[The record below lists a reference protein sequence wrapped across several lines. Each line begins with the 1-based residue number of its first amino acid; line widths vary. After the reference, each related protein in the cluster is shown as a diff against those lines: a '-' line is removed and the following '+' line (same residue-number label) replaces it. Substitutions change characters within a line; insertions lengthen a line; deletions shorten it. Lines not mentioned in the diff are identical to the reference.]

1 MSSPPPPTEPEAIP
15 ASLRAQLEDFR
26 KHLWRRKILEAAVAG
41 FIGLVASFLLVY
53 GLDRLWPTPGV
64 VRFAVLLAGVSLL
77 AVFAPYWIHR
87 WVWRHRRENQLARLI
102 SRRFPGLGDRLLGVI
117 ELQSQHEQASSLSP
131 RLRAAAMETV
141 AAEAGRRD
149 LAEALP
155 PGRHRKWSLAAF
167 ALLAL
172 AITLLVVTPRAGVN
186 ALKRWLLPFSDTP
199 RYTFTHLDRP
209 PEEQVV
215 PFGESFPVTL
225 PLTADSERRPASA
238 DGRYGLQPPVSTPL
252 SGNAYTFTFPGQQE
266 PGTITF
272 RAGDATHRMRIR
284 PVPRPAIES
293 VAARIVPP
301 AYLSIPERTV
311 DLATGAL
318 SVVEGSRVEIQLQAS
333 RPLRSAA
340 FGPTVST
347 NEAPGKPFVP
357 ASGELMM
364 QGRYARSPM
373 LEVDG
378 HSFEIPFDWADGHG
392 LRGSDFKLR
401 IDAFKDATP
410 TAYLP
415 GAERQ
420 KAILPEET
428 IDFEVLAEDDHGVKL
443 AGLEWQGEFTRPTQ
457 GEPAHGEIKLEHGG
471 PEMRRVNGPVAFSPG
486 AFGIAPQQLTLRAWV
501 EDYFPNRGRIYSE
514 PVVLYVLTRDEH
526 AQMLKS
532 RFDRAIAELE
542 DIARREQNQFEEN
555 QRIERLEGEELQNEE
570 SRNRLDIQQQ
580 AEAENT
586 RRMDELTKRMEQLLK
601 DSARNKDIEKETL
614 RKMAEALKSM
624 QELAQKDMP
633 AVDGKLGDSQERT
646 NTPDK
651 TKRDV
656 REAVE
661 NQQKVLEKMQ
671 QAIAKANESN
681 QRMEASTF
689 VNRLKKAAAEEEGIA
704 SILIHAA
711 ERLYGLPLPEVDP
724 ADRRVLSETTHQ
736 QAETASDIRWLQED
750 LGHYIART
758 ENAAFKEILDE
769 MRESKIDLGLE
780 EIRNRLILNHSSSAT
795 GGLPHLTGAKEWAAK
810 LAAWAK
816 KLDGDKQGAGGG
828 GGSGD
833 SEDED
838 FEFMLRVM
846 QMVQKEQDL
855 RASTRAL
862 EQLRRSLETP
872 SPLVP

>member
-1 MSSPPPPTEPEAIP
+1 MSSSHPSPQTEAIP

-41 FIGLVASFLLVY
+41 VIGLVASFLLVY
-53 GLDRLWPTPGV
+53 GLDRLWPTPGI
-64 VRFAVLLAGVSLL
+64 VRLAVLLAGTSLFS
-77 AVFAPYWIHR
+77 VFAPYWLHR
-87 WVWRHRRENQLARLI
+87 WVWRHRRESQLARLI
-102 SRRFPGLGDRLLGVI
+102 ARRYPGLGDRLLGVI
-117 ELQSQHEQASSLSP
+117 ELQSQHEQAASLSP
-131 RLRAAAMETV
+131 RLRAAAMEAV

-149 LAEALP
+149 LADALP
-155 PGRHRKWSLAAF
+155 PARHRKWSLAALV
-167 ALLAL
+167 LLAV
-172 AITLLVVTPRAGVN
+172 AATAMIATPRAGMN

-199 RYTFTHLDRP
+199 RYTFTRLDAP
-209 PEEQVV
+209 PEEWIV
-215 PFGESFPVTL
+215 PFGESFAVTL
-225 PLTADSERRPASA
+225 RLSPESEQRPANA
-238 DGRYGLQPPVSTPL
+238 EGRYGLQPVVSTPL
-252 SGNAYTFTFPGQQE
+252 SRNEYTLAFPGQQE

-272 RAGDATHRMRIR
+272 HVGDATHRMRVK

-293 VAARIVPP
+293 VAARVIPP
-301 AYLSIPERTV
+301 AYLSIPEKTV
-311 DLATGAL
+311 DLATGTL

-333 RPLRSAA
+333 RPLKSAR
-340 FGPTVST
+340 FGPTAST
-347 NEAPGKPFVP
+347 TDSGKPFIP
-357 ASGELMM
+357 ALGELTF
-364 QGRYARSPM
+364 QGRYARSPL

-378 HSFEIPFDWADGHG
+378 NSFEIPFDWTDGYG
-392 LRGSDFKLR
+392 LGGGDFKLR
-401 IDAFKDATP
+401 IDAFKDAAP
-410 TAYLP
+410 VAYLP

-486 AFGIAPQQLTLRAWV
+486 AFGIVPQQLTLRAWV

-542 DIARREQNQFEEN
+542 DIAHHERNQFEEN
-555 QRIERLEGEELQNEE
+555 QRLERLEGEELQKEE
-570 SRNRLDIQQQ
+570 SRNRLDVQQQ

-601 DSARNKDIEKETL
+601 DSARNKDIDKETL
-614 RKMAEALKSM
+614 RKMAEAMKAM
-624 QELAQKDMP
+624 QELAQQDMP
-633 AVDGKLGDSQERT
+633 KIDDKLGDSQERT

-651 TKRDV
+651 TKNDV

-661 NQQKVLEKMQ
+661 NQRKALEKMQ

-681 QRMEASTF
+681 QRMEAGTF

-704 SILIHAA
+704 SILINAA
-711 ERLYGLPLPEVDP
+711 ERIYGLPLSEVDP
-724 ADRRVLSETTHQ
+724 ADRRILSETTHQ
-736 QAETASDIRWLQED
+736 QAETASDVRWLQED
-750 LGHYIART
+750 LGHYFART
-758 ENAAFKEILDE
+758 EKAAFKEILDE

-780 EIRNRLILNHSSSAT
+780 EVRNRLLLNHSSSAT
-795 GGLPHLTGAKEWAAK
+795 GGMPHLTGAKEWAGK

-816 KLDGDKQGAGGG
+816 KLEGENQGGGGG
-828 GGSGD
+828 GGSGN

-838 FEFMLRVM
+838 FEFMLRVLKM
-846 QMVQKEQDL
+846 IQKEQDL

-862 EQLRRSLETP
+862 EQLRRSLETSTQP
-872 SPLVP
+872 AP